1 MKPGDY
7 RGGIEDKYQQ
17 YLSRMEQL
25 VRLLTDKMGAEVVLF
40 STVPWE
46 DTDTVDELLSRFK
59 GNDRV
64 KGAKIDSV
72 EDSFEVTGSLDFLV
86 STRLHSLIFALAQGV
101 PSVALSNQEKII
113 GLYLDLD
120 ASDLQFDINNFN
132 PEDVVAAVE
141 RLHRGRGRQLLQKVR
156 QHQAKAAQGLSEI
169 VSEIGD
175 ICRVTP
181 Q

>member
-1 MKPGDY
+1 
-7 RGGIEDKYQQ
+7 
-17 YLSRMEQL
+17 
-25 VRLLTDKMGAEVVLF
+25 
-40 STVPWE
+40 
-46 DTDTVDELLSRFK
+46 
-59 GNDRV
+59 
-64 KGAKIDSV
+64 
-72 EDSFEVTGSLDFLV
+72 
-86 STRLHSLIFALAQGV
+86 LAQGV
-101 PSVALSNQEKII
+101 PAVALSNQEKII

-141 RLHRGRGRQLLQKVR
+141 RLRRGRGRQLLQKVR